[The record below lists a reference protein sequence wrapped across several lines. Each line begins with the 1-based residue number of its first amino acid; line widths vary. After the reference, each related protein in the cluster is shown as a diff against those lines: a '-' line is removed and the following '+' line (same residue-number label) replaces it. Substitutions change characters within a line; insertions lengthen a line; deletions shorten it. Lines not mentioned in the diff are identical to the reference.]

1 MADYPAIAA
10 MSEAVLGLLESA
22 AVGTE
27 FATATFS
34 HYQAGDFESPM
45 TDGVSLYLYRVTVK
59 LEPQPAESAR
69 TRRHA
74 PPPADPAR
82 RSLPRDP
89 VGGDAIRQQRMLG
102 FAIRTLEDT
111 PILPAGSAQPVRPG
125 AGRLPSRG
133 DGGARVREPSRYRTW
148 PTSGMSRRPRSNRR
162 RTYVAR
168 MVEIESRVRV
178 DGGPAVQTREL
189 RFARRK
195 WQVDCVRP

>member
-34 HYQAGDFESPM
+34 HYQAGDFQSPM
-45 TDGVSLYLYRVTVK
+45 TDGASLYLYRVSVNANRNLPKVRGRDGT
-59 LEPQPAESAR
+59 L
-69 TRRHA
+69 RR
-74 PPPADPAR
+74 PPIPLDVHFLVTPWA
-82 RSLPRDP
+82 
-89 VGGDAIRQQRMLG
+89 GDAIRQQRMLG

-111 PILPAGSAQPVRPG
+111 PILPAAVLNRYGPEPDVFRPEETVELVYENVSVQDAAYIWDVAQTKEQPSA
-125 AGRLPSRG
+125 
-133 DGGARVREPSRYRTW
+133 
-148 PTSGMSRRPRSNRR
+148 
-162 RTYVAR
+162 TYVAR

-189 RFARRK
+189 RFTEDIAN
-195 WQVDCVRP
+195 